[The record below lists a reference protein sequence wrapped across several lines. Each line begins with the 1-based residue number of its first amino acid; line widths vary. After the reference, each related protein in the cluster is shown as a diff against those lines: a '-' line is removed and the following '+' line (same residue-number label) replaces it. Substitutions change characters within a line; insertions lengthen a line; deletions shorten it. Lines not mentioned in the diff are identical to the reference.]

1 MLNYRRYATTVCKI
15 RTRILAKSE
24 AIKENDALDKD
35 DGSSILA
42 KESRIYST
50 RSHCSDGLSERERKH
65 LETLD

>member
-1 MLNYRRYATTVCKI
+1 MLNYRKYATTVCKI

-24 AIKENDALDKD
+24 AIKENDDLDKD

-50 RSHCSDGLSERERKH
+50 RGRSSDGLSERERKH

>member
-24 AIKENDALDKD
+24 AIKAEDAFDKD
-35 DGSSILA
+35 DGSSAIE

-50 RSHCSDGLSERERKH
+50 RGRSSDGLFEFERKH

>member
-15 RTRILAKSE
+15 RTRILTKSE

-35 DGSSILA
+35 DGSKTLA

-50 RSHCSDGLSERERKH
+50 IGRSSDGLSEFERKR

>member
-15 RTRILAKSE
+15 RTRIIAKSE
-24 AIKENDALDKD
+24 AIKENDALEKD
-35 DGSSILA
+35 EVSPTLV

-50 RSHCSDGLSERERKH
+50 IGRSSDGLSEFERKR

>member
-1 MLNYRRYATTVCKI
+1 MLNYRRYAITVSKI
-15 RTRILAKSE
+15 RTRIIAKSE

-35 DGSSILA
+35 DGSKTLA

-50 RSHCSDGLSERERKH
+50 IGRSSDGLREFERKR